1 MGIIYVDGA
10 WNVGDIRGSSVMK
23 PGYEFE
29 KLFDR
34 RRSPGMLE
42 NYFSI
47 FYILPFFVWLTF
59 IYH

>member
-1 MGIIYVDGA
+1 MEMVPGML
-10 WNVGDIRGSSVMK
+10 GDLRGSKIMEL
-23 PGYEFE
+23 GYECEKQFE
-29 KLFDR
+29 R

-47 FYILPFFVWLTF
+47 FYILPFSVGLTF